1 MGPTCVT
8 AVTDAMSKKGDE
20 HHRQQSSTVP
30 AVVYSSAFQSFQNSQ
45 SPPKPAPAPVDEDG
59 AALQSL
65 HIAVDDDVTP
75 QSSPLPAAESPDST
89 VPQFH
94 YDPDEMSPTHSDST
108 SRHSLSFTGATT
120 SSALSSHAAPSADSH
135 AVPHTGLI
143 LTPATD
149 APRHQSLTS
158 TTQPPVALTSPA
170 ALASSLSSPPVVPLS
185 HPSPIP
191 PLHSTTGRPSVDAK
205 STCRVVSCTERAEK
219 EGYCLPHHKLFK
231 PNTQPAVEES
241 SELKAKREK
250 KERKG
255 REQQLALLKEKSS
268 TMPSPTSPNLTA
280 HAPTSSTLHATAT
293 SSHTSAAQPTAS
305 SPQSSPG
312 WFSRR
317 KMSSEAKEA
326 RVPSSG
332 GGGGSECDGDDGAV
346 VGDVLLVETRRAWRL
361 ANKVVSKD
369 VPRLAKRMSVIDD
382 KRVCVLWGRTVQEE
396 QVDRAT
402 KPRLSV
408 SVSLSQQQALA
419 EEEAAASSHSRAQKD
434 DEKQAASADPPSP
447 KSRVKGKEVVEAEL
461 PDITTWQ
468 AITNVV
474 LAVAEHLESP
484 ATLAR
489 TREHFHRIA
498 LTLTPHTDLE
508 APLSDVLNQT
518 LGLASPT
525 FAVFRATHQS
535 ILFPAVYSLKTQ
547 LYTQVGA
554 MKDVRRHDG
563 WQVEIYIGD
572 GRVWIT
578 HVRREQSM
586 EAEDSVTHFE
596 VEWEIRLSF
605 DRAMEECRAVFL
617 RIQDLTFHPQMPR
630 ERKQQIVQ
638 VLKGAGYIV

>member
-1 MGPTCVT
+1 MSFVLSL
-8 AVTDAMSKKGDE
+8 VAMSKRSDD
-20 HHRQQSSTVP
+20 HQRQQSSTVP
-30 AVVYSSAFQSFQNSQ
+30 AVVFSSAFQSSL
-45 SPPKPAPAPVDEDG
+45 SPRQPASATVDDDG
-59 AALQSL
+59 STLQSL

-75 QSSPLPAAESPDST
+75 QPSPLPADSPDST

-94 YDPDEMSPTHSDST
+94 YDPEEEDLSPPEDLPTSQQPHSLPHSKAKPHSDIS
-108 SRHSLSFTGATT
+108 
-120 SSALSSHAAPSADSH
+120 
-135 AVPHTGLI
+135 V
-143 LTPATD
+143 TPATT
-149 APRHQSLTS
+149 AARHQPASSNT
-158 TTQPPVALTSPA
+158 AAPA
-170 ALASSLSSPPVVPLS
+170 AHTLVVAVVPSSTSPPVSSVS
-185 HPSPIP
+185 QPSAIP
-191 PLHSTTGRPSVDAK
+191 PLHSTTSRPSTDAK
-205 STCRVVSCTERAEK
+205 STCRVVSCTERAERD
-219 EGYCLPHHKLFK
+219 GYCLPHYALFK

-268 TMPSPTSPNLTA
+268 TMPSPTSPNVSAASAHSSNLHTAATA
-280 HAPTSSTLHATAT
+280 HSSLPPPGTSS
-293 SSHTSAAQPTAS
+293 
-305 SPQSSPG
+305 SPSSSPG

-317 KMSSEAKEA
+317 KMSNEAKEP
-326 RVPSSG
+326 RGGSSG
-332 GGGGSECDGDDGAV
+332 TGDCDGDDGV
-346 VGDVLLVETRRAWRL
+346 GGDVLLVETRRAWRL

-396 QVDRAT
+396 EVDRAT

-408 SVSLSQQQALA
+408 SVSLSQQEALA
-419 EEEAAASSHSRAQKD
+419 EEEAEALAHPQPKD
-434 DEKQAASADPPSP
+434 DEKQQSAAADPPSP

-461 PDITTWQ
+461 PDISTWQ
-468 AITNVV
+468 AISNVV

-484 ATLAR
+484 DTVAR
-489 TREHFHRIA
+489 TREHFHRVA
-498 LTLTPHTDLE
+498 LTLAPHTDLE

-518 LGLASPT
+518 LGLGSHT

-535 ILFPAVYSLKTQ
+535 ILFPAVYSLKTN

-586 EAEDSVTHFE
+586 EPEDSPTHFE

-617 RIQDLTFHPQMPR
+617 RIQNLQFHPQMPR

>member
-1 MGPTCVT
+1 M
-8 AVTDAMSKKGDE
+8 
-20 HHRQQSSTVP
+20 P
-30 AVVYSSAFQSFQNSQ
+30 AVIFSSAFQASL
-45 SPPKPAPAPVDEDG
+45 SPVHTTSSTVDDDG
-59 AALQSL
+59 SSLQSL
-65 HIAVDDDVTP
+65 HIAVDDVTP
-75 QSSPLPAAESPDST
+75 QPSPLPAESPHST

-94 YDPDEMSPTHSDST
+94 YDDPDELSPTHHEAST
-108 SRHSLSFTGATT
+108 SSTTAFTSDIAASSEIHLIPHTDSLSTHATV
-120 SSALSSHAAPSADSH
+120 ASHLQPVAS
-135 AVPHTGLI
+135 
-143 LTPATD
+143 
-149 APRHQSLTS
+149 S
-158 TTQPPVALTSPA
+158 TTAAA
-170 ALASSLSSPPVVPLS
+170 ALASPVATASTSASSSPS
-185 HPSPIP
+185 ITAAAHPAAIP
-191 PLHSTTGRPSVDAK
+191 PMHSTAK
-205 STCRVVSCTERAEK
+205 ASTCRVVSCTERAEK

-231 PNTQPAVEES
+231 PTTQVVEET

-250 KERKG
+250 KERKS
-255 REQQLALLKEKSS
+255 REQQLAALKEKSS
-268 TMPSPTSPNLTA
+268 TMPSPSA
-280 HAPTSSTLHATAT
+280 SGVSAAPVHSSSLHA
-293 SSHTSAAQPTAS
+293 AAGHS
-305 SPQSSPG
+305 SPQPHTASPSSSPG
-312 WFSRR
+312 WFGRR

-326 RVPSSG
+326 RGATAG
-332 GGGGSECDGDDGAV
+332 GECDGEEGGV
-346 VGDVLLVETRRAWRL
+346 VGDALLVETRRAWRL

-396 QVDRAT
+396 EVGRAT

-408 SVSLSQQQALA
+408 SVSLSQQEALA
-419 EEEAAASSHSRAQKD
+419 EEEAAASTQPQPQSQD
-434 DEKQAASADPPSP
+434 DEKQSATTDPPSP
-447 KSRVKGKEVVEAEL
+447 KSRVKGKEVLESEL

-474 LAVAEHLESP
+474 VAVAEHLESP
-484 ATLAR
+484 DTVAR
-489 TREHFHRIA
+489 TRDHFHRIA

-508 APLSDVLNQT
+508 APLSDVLNGT

-535 ILFPAVYSLKTQ
+535 ILFPAVYSLKTN
-547 LYTQVGA
+547 LYTQVGP

-563 WQVEIYIGD
+563 WQVEIYIGE

-586 EAEDSVTHFE
+586 EAEDSVVHFE

-617 RIQDLTFHPQMPR
+617 RIQGLTFHPQMPR